1 MVSDVL
7 VHPQSRPARAAA
19 GRGAD
24 APTYILAFSC
34 PDRIGVVADVAAFL
48 VAHDCNIIESG
59 QFNDPEN
66 GRFFLRNA
74 FKPQSGVSLE
84 ALRRDF
90 VAVAER
96 YEIDAEFFD
105 AAARVKTLILVSRLG
120 HCLNDL
126 VFRHRIGALPIEI
139 VGVVSNHRDFEG
151 LVRSAGLAFDH
162 LPVTAE
168 TKPQQEAQLQTI
180 AEARGAELIVLA
192 RYMQVLSGEF
202 CGRWPGRI
210 INIHHSF
217 LPSFKGA
224 LPYHRA
230 HARGV
235 KLIGATAHYV
245 TDDLDEGPIIEQG
258 VHRVQHS
265 MSAEDFVI
273 AGRDVEAVVL
283 ARAVKWHAERRILA
297 SGMRTVV
304 FQ

>member
-1 MVSDVL
+1 MTSDVL
-7 VHPQSRPARAAA
+7 NRPEAKPAKAAA
-19 GRGAD
+19 GGET
-24 APTYILAFSC
+24 PTYILTISC
-34 PDRIGVVADVAAFL
+34 PDRIGVVADVAGFM
-48 VAHDCNIIESG
+48 VAHDCNITESG
-59 QFNDPEN
+59 QFSDPDT

-74 FKPQSGVSLE
+74 FRPQSGVDLDT
-84 ALRRDF
+84 LRRDF
-90 VAVAER
+90 KTVAAR
-96 YEIDAEFFD
+96 YEIEANFFD
-105 AAARVKTLILVSRLG
+105 AAAKVKTLILVSKLG

-126 VFRHRIGALPIEI
+126 IFRHQIGALPIEI
-139 VGVVSNHRDFEG
+139 VGVVSNHPDFEQ

-162 LPVTAE
+162 LPVTAQ

-180 AEARGAELIVLA
+180 AKARGVELIVLA
-192 RYMQVLSGEF
+192 RYMQVLSGDF
-202 CGRWPGRI
+202 CAQWPGRI

-258 VHRVQHS
+258 VDRVQHA
-265 MSAEDFVI
+265 MSAEDFVA

-283 ARAVKWHAERRILA
+283 ARGVKWHTERRILL

-304 FQ
+304 FK

>member
-1 MVSDVL
+1 MTSDVL
-7 VHPQSRPARAAA
+7 NRPVAKPAKGA
-19 GRGAD
+19 GGES
-24 APTYILAFSC
+24 PTYILTLSC
-34 PDRIGVVADVAAFL
+34 PDRIGVVADVAAFM

-59 QFNDPEN
+59 QFSDQDT

-74 FKPQSGVSLE
+74 FHPLSGADLGT
-84 ALRRDF
+84 LRRDF
-90 VAVAER
+90 KAVAER
-96 YEIDAEFFD
+96 YEIEANFFD
-105 AAARVKTLILVSRLG
+105 AAAKVKTLILVSKLG

-126 VFRHRIGALPIEI
+126 LFRHQIGSLPIEI
-139 VGVVSNHRDFEG
+139 VGVVSNHRDFEQ
-151 LVRSAGLAFDH
+151 LVKNAGLPFDY

-168 TKPQQEAQLQTI
+168 TKVQQEADLQKI
-180 AEARGAELIVLA
+180 ALERGVELIVLA
-192 RYMQVLSGEF
+192 RYMQVLSGDF
-202 CGRWPGRI
+202 CGKWAGKI

-258 VHRVQHS
+258 VDRVQHA
-265 MSAEDFVI
+265 MAAEDFVV

-283 ARAVKWHAERRILA
+283 ARGVKWHTERRILL

>member
-1 MVSDVL
+1 MTAHVL
-7 VHPQSRPARAAA
+7 QKPESQPAKAA
-19 GRGAD
+19 GSD
-24 APTYILAFSC
+24 APPYVLTLSC
-34 PDRIGVVADVAAFL
+34 PDRIGVVADVAAFM

-59 QFNDPEN
+59 QFSDADN

-74 FKPQSGVSLE
+74 FRPLSGVGLD

-90 VAVAER
+90 KAVAER
-96 YEIDAEFFD
+96 YEIEASFFD
-105 AAARVKTLILVSRLG
+105 ASAKVKTLLLVSKLG

-126 VFRHRIGALPIEI
+126 IFRHHIGALPIEI
-139 VGVVSNHRDFEG
+139 VGVVSNHPDFES
-151 LVRSAGLAFDH
+151 LVKSAGLPWDH
-162 LPVTAE
+162 LPVTAA
-168 TKPQQEAQLQTI
+168 TKPEQEAQLQRI

-202 CGRWPGRI
+202 CARWPGRI

-235 KLIGATAHYV
+235 KLIGATGHYV
-245 TDDLDEGPIIEQG
+245 TDDLDEGPIIEQE
-258 VHRVQHS
+258 VQRVTHA
-265 MSAEDFVI
+265 MSAEDFVV

-283 ARAVKWHAERRILA
+283 ARAVKWHSERRVLM
-297 SGMRTVV
+297 SGMRTVI
-304 FQ
+304 FK

>member
-1 MVSDVL
+1 M
-7 VHPQSRPARAAA
+7 AAPRHA
-19 GRGAD
+19 G
-24 APTYILAFSC
+24 PTYVLTLSC
-34 PDRIGVVADVAAFL
+34 PDRVGLVAEVAAFL
-48 VAHDCNIIESG
+48 VAHACTIVESS

-66 GRFFLRNA
+66 DRFFLRTA
-74 FKPQSGVSLE
+74 FRPTTGVNLQ

-90 VAVAER
+90 APVAAKADM
-96 YEIDAEFFD
+96 DAHFFD
-105 AAARVKTLILVSRLG
+105 TAAKVRTLVLVSKLG

-126 VFRHRIGALPIEI
+126 IFRHQTGSLPVEI
-139 VGVVSNHRDFEG
+139 VGVVSNHRDFEDLVKASG
-151 LVRSAGLAFDH
+151 LPFDY

-168 TKPQQEAQLQTI
+168 TKVQQEAKLQHI

-192 RYMQVLSGEF
+192 RYMQVLSGDF
-202 CGRWPGRI
+202 CARWSGRI

-258 VHRVQHS
+258 VQRVTHG
-265 MSAEDFVI
+265 MSAEDFVV

-283 ARAVKWHAERRILA
+283 AHAVRWHAEHRILM
-297 SGMRTVV
+297 SGSRTVV
-304 FQ
+304 FN